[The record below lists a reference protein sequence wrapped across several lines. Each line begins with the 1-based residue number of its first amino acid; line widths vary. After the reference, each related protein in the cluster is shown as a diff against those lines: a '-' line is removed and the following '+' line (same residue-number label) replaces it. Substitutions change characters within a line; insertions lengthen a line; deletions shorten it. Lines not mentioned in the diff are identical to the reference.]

1 MDKKSIFTTKRGNG
15 WANVIG
21 GNKRA
26 SGLYDTQKE
35 AIDAARD
42 RAKRDG
48 LEHTIQGRDG
58 KFREKNSY
66 GNDPRDIKG

>member
-1 MDKKSIFTTKRGNG
+1 MANKGIFTTKRGNQ
-15 WANVIG
+15 WANIIG
-21 GNKRA
+21 GNERA
-26 SGLYDTQKE
+26 SGLFDTQKQ

-48 LEHTIQGRDG
+48 LEHTIQGNDG

-66 GNDPRDIKG
+66 GNDPKSIKG